1 MNTAFKHLDS
11 KLRIADLT
19 IRQWVGVLAGVLIAL
34 LYADLLHPF
43 GTMGTMVTAVY
54 IAGIPIAAVLVGGF
68 SDFDIWLVLRSA
80 LRWRSTDGRYLPGPG
95 VPTEG
100 IPGARARGGSVLS
113 RPGGAQRARPGRS
126 VGAAMITRKRDIDL
140 PHREAGDLLAVE
152 AIDRSGVVITREGAL
167 VRILEV
173 TPPNPFV
180 MSADDRAQRPK

>member
-1 MNTAFKHLDS
+1 MNTAFKHLDA

-19 IRQWVGVLAGVLIAL
+19 IRQWVGMLAGVMIAL

-95 VPTEG
+95 VPTDGYRVHAPVED
-100 IPGARARGGSVLS
+100 PFYPDQEELREL
-113 RPGGAQRARPGRS
+113 
-126 VGAAMITRKRDIDL
+126 DL
-140 PHREAGDLLAVE
+140 AGLW
-152 AIDRSGVVITREGAL
+152 GQ
-167 VRILEV
+167 
-173 TPPNPFV
+173 P
-180 MSADDRAQRPK
+180 